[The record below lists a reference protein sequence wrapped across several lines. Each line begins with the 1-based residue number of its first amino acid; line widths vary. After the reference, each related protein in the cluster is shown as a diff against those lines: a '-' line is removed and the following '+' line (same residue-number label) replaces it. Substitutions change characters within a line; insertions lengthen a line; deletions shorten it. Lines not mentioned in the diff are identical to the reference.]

1 MQRCEENELLSQIR
15 ADAERIAAAF
25 GLRYRAIVAEHPRVK
40 SRYGAC
46 YSDGLI
52 SIRLKHATTGQPLK
66 YSSLMD
72 TLCHEL
78 AHLRHF
84 NHGPQF
90 KVFFLKLL
98 GWARQQGIYRPGP
111 QGGAAEVGLFMPS
124 QEALAIALRPPSR
137 NGVPVFPEPP
147 RAVEQG
153 TSELLPWER
162 RARGLPIPMPARR
175 PAPAA
180 PSAAKPAAP
189 RPARARPTAPR
200 AQQLSLF

>member
-1 MQRCEENELLSQIR
+1 MERREENGLLSQIR
-15 ADAERIAAAF
+15 SDAERIAAAF

-90 KVFFLKLL
+90 KAFFLKLL

-111 QGGAAEVGLFMPS
+111 MGGAAEVGSFVPS

-147 RAVEQG
+147 PAEPG
-153 TSELLPWER
+153 SSELLPWER
-162 RARGLPIPMPARR
+162 RALGLPIPLPTRR
-175 PAPAA
+175 PPPPAPAA
-180 PSAAKPAAP
+180 PKPRATAKPLAPSPAP
-189 RPARARPTAPR
+189 RRE
-200 AQQLSLF
+200 QLSLF